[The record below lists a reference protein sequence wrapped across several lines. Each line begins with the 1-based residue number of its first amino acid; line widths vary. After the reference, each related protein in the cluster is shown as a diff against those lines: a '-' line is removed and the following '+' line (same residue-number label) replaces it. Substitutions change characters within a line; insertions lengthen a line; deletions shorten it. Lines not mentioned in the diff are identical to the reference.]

1 MKHIQPLEGS
11 YFLCPKCNKVD
22 YPLEAGKDKDSA
34 PRISKDKPSH
44 TRDTPRTNIGN
55 TFDID
60 KEIEEELNRVVER
73 GRD

>member
-1 MKHIQPLEGS
+1 MNHIQPLEGS

-34 PRISKDKPSH
+34 PR
-44 TRDTPRTNIGN
+44 TNIGN

-60 KEIEEELNRVVER
+60 KEWDKENLPYI
-73 GRD
+73 G